1 MLPLLVWRRGSL
13 PQPPTHDPSKGAV
26 MTVTAASAILPLPVP
41 RPPLQPAISHLV
53 SSIHAP
59 SVTLSNR
66 DGRLT
71 GQGAEG
77 FFLGERRLLSL
88 FTLDVY
94 SRAPEV
100 VHSVLGPDGRLRI
113 TAMIRDGSEDTPDP
127 VLLMRLTRSQNH
139 DGFID
144 TVTIENLGTRARQM
158 PIQLWLGSDLAPTS
172 KIKAGLVPHTVL
184 APSDRDGGIC
194 FDRDGYCVTVN
205 AIPGGV
211 VDLVSPALH
220 WHPIVDAH
228 SEWSVTINVRGTQP
242 DDGAFRPLPATRIL
256 WSEPSVVTD
265 DVALAQLVDWS
276 FGDLR
281 RLALADPAD
290 PNDTFIAA
298 GCPWYFTLFGRDSL
312 WTARMMMPFG
322 TELAASTLRALARR
336 QGTRNDPD
344 AAEQPGRI
352 PHELRPATLEEGLMS
367 LPPVYYGSVDSTPL
381 WITTLGEAWRWGL
394 SDADVV
400 PMLDALQAAV
410 DWLINDGDADDD
422 GLCEYID
429 STGTGLS
436 NQGWKDSS
444 DSVHWHG
451 GALAAAP
458 LALVEVQG
466 YAYEAATNAAFL
478 YEHFGLSGG
487 DRIAAFATRL
497 KTVFHQKFW
506 LNDAA
511 GPHLA
516 IALDASKHA
525 VDSTTS
531 NPGHVLGTGLLSPS
545 QETLVVQR
553 LLSQL
558 DCGVGLRTLSVGDY
572 RYNPLSY
579 HNGSIWPHDT
589 AICARG
595 MIMAGHPEAAGILV
609 AGLMKAAT
617 EFDGRLPELFASI
630 DDQAPIVAYPASCRP
645 QAWAAA
651 VGPLALWATAPLLPS
666 QPGQPPRQLRGIN
679 QTGTSSIRG
688 FRFFAQSFDA
698 LIVDGKVTFT
708 DGFAVN

>member
-1 MLPLLVWRRGSL
+1 
-13 PQPPTHDPSKGAV
+13 
-26 MTVTAASAILPLPVP
+26 MTVTAASPILPFPVP
-41 RPPLQPAISHLV
+41 RPVLQPAISHLV
-53 SSIHAP
+53 SCIHAP
-59 SVTLSNR
+59 SVTLSNG
-66 DGRLT
+66 DGRIT

-94 SRAPEV
+94 GRAPEV
-100 VHSVLGPDGRLRI
+100 VHSQLGLDGMLRV
-113 TAMIRDGSEDTPDP
+113 TAMIRDGTEDTPDP
-127 VLLMRLTRSQNH
+127 VLLMRLTRCQNAT
-139 DGFID
+139 GFTDI
-144 TVTIENLGTRARQM
+144 VTIENLGTRVRHM
-158 PIQLWLGSDLAPTS
+158 PIQLYLGSDLAPTS
-172 KIKAGLVPHTVL
+172 MIKAGLVPDTVL
-184 APSDRDGGIC
+184 TLSEIGDGIC
-194 FDRDGYCVTVN
+194 FDRDDYCVRIN
-205 AIPGGV
+205 ATPAAQI
-211 VDLVSPALH
+211 DLDVAILT
-220 WHPIVDAH
+220 WNATVDARTT
-228 SEWSVTINVRGTQP
+228 WSVTIVVDGTQP
-242 DDGAFRPLPATRIL
+242 DDGAFRPLPALRIP
-256 WSEPSVVTD
+256 WSEPTVNTD
-265 DVALAQLVDWS
+265 HAGLAQLVDWS

-281 RLALADPAD
+281 RLALADPAA
-290 PNDTFIAA
+290 PQDTFIAA

-336 QGTRNDPD
+336 QGTHNDPD

-352 PHELRPATLEEGLMS
+352 PHELRPATLAEGPMS

-394 SDADVV
+394 SDSYVV
-400 PMLDALQAAV
+400 PMLPALQAAV
-410 DWLINDGDADDD
+410 NWLIGDGDADDD

-444 DSVHWHG
+444 DSVHWHD
-451 GALAAAP
+451 GALAVAP

-466 YAYEAATNAAFL
+466 YAYEAATNAAQL
-478 YEHFGLSGG
+478 YEHFGLPGG
-487 DRIAAFATRL
+487 ERITTFAQRL

-516 IALDASKHA
+516 IALDASKRA

-531 NPGHVLGTGLLSPS
+531 NPGHVLGTGLLSPA

-558 DCGVGLRTLSVGDY
+558 DCGVGLRTLSTNDH

-595 MIMAGHPEAAGILV
+595 MIIAGHPEAAGVLL
-609 AGLMKAAT
+609 AGLLAAAT

-630 DDQAPIVAYPASCRP
+630 DDQAPIVPYPASCRP
-645 QAWAAA
+645 QAWAAS
-651 VGPLALWATAPLLPS
+651 VGPLTLWAMVPILPR
-666 QPGQPPRQLRGIN
+666 QPGQPARQLRGIN
-679 QTGTSSIRG
+679 MVERVTVHG
-688 FRFFAQSFDA
+688 FQFLGKAFDA
-698 LIVDGKVTFT
+698 VVHNGTVTLT
-708 DGFAVN
+708 SGFAVN